1 MRTHHIPPKILLQ
14 YKNNQLKI
22 LSQLLTKASKRLTS
36 SRIHELRVT
45 IRRLSVVL
53 TGRKLQKLAKVLGK
67 DRDLDVAIENAKIYH
82 MGTRKLKQAK
92 MLARKDSE
100 KAVKRFALKSL
111 ERSSRS
117 KLVVIYKRMMRKN
130 LVEFEKYQSI
140 DFGHKRLHKLR
151 ILMKEIRYGLEA
163 IGKPDPK
170 LKKMQD
176 LLGHINDLEVLEK
189 LKFRK
194 KSIQKEKEATVVK
207 VKSAYRGVDHLI
219 RKSLAEI

>member
-1 MRTHHIPPKILLQ
+1 MRTQHIPPKILLQ

-22 LSQLLTKASKRLTS
+22 LSQLLTKSSKRLTS
-36 SRIHELRVT
+36 NRIHQLRVT

-53 TGRKLQKLAKVLGK
+53 TSRKLQKLAKVLGK
-67 DRDLDVAIENAKIYH
+67 DRDLDVAIKNAKIYH
-82 MGTRKLKQAK
+82 MGSKKLKQAK
-92 MLARKDSE
+92 RLARKDSE
-100 KAVKRFALKSL
+100 KAVKKFALKGP

-140 DFGHKRLHKLR
+140 NLGHKKLHKLR

-176 LLGHINDLEVLEK
+176 LLGHIHDLEVLEK

-194 KSIQKEKEATVVK
+194 KSIQKEKEATVTK
-207 VKSAYRGVDHLI
+207 VKSAYLGVDQLI
-219 RKSLAEI
+219 KKSLGQI

>member
-36 SRIHELRVT
+36 GRIHQLRVT

-53 TGRKLQKLAKVLGK
+53 TNRKLQKLSKVLGK

-82 MGTRKLKQAK
+82 MGTRKLNQA
-92 MLARKDSE
+92 MLKARRDSQ
-100 KAVKRFALKSL
+100 KAVKRFAIKGP

-140 DFGHKRLHKLR
+140 DLGHKKLHKLR

-176 LLGHINDLEVLEK
+176 LLGHIHDLEVLVQ
-189 LKFRK
+189 LKSRK
-194 KSIQKEKEATVVK
+194 KNIQKDKEATVEE
-207 VKSAYRGVDHLI
+207 VKSIYQGVDQLI
-219 RKSLAEI
+219 RKSLSEI

>member
-1 MRTHHIPPKILLQ
+1 MRTQHIPPKILLQ

-36 SRIHELRVT
+36 SRIHKLRVT

-53 TGRKLQKLAKVLGK
+53 TSRKLQKLAKVLGK

-82 MGTRKLKQAK
+82 MGTRKLGRAK

-100 KAVKRFALKSL
+100 KAVKKFAFKGLT
-111 ERSSRS
+111 RSSRS

-140 DFGHKRLHKLR
+140 NLGHKRLHKLR

-163 IGKPDPK
+163 IGKADPK

-176 LLGHINDLEVLEK
+176 LLGHIHDLEVLEK

-194 KSIQKEKEATVVK
+194 KSIQKEKEATIVK
-207 VKSAYRGVDHLI
+207 VKSAYKGVDQLI